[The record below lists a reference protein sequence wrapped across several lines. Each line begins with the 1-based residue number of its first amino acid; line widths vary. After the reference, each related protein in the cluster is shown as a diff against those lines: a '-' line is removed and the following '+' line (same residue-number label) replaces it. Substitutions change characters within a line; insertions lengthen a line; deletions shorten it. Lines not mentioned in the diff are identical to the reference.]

1 MVEQREQP
9 IAQILQ
15 TIQTPL
21 MMVNHAVTQCENG
34 ALPIKYDEKTTPH
47 TSEDDA
53 VSIERGGVQDVFQS
67 NVDGV
72 EFRTL
77 SWQKAAII
85 FLKLNFAMSVLS
97 IPGALAA
104 LGSVGGSLC
113 IVGFTALNT
122 CTSGICI

>member
-1 MVEQREQP
+1 MVTHGVARCDNS
-9 IAQILQ
+9 
-15 TIQTPL
+15 T
-21 MMVNHAVTQCENG
+21 
-34 ALPIKYDEKTTPH
+34 LPIKYDEKTAPH
-47 TSEDDA
+47 TSEDDTL
-53 VSIERGGVQDVFQS
+53 SIERGEVQDVFQS

-77 SWQKAAII
+77 SWQKASII

-113 IVGFTALNT
+113 IIGFTALNT
-122 CTSGICI
+122 CTFRKS